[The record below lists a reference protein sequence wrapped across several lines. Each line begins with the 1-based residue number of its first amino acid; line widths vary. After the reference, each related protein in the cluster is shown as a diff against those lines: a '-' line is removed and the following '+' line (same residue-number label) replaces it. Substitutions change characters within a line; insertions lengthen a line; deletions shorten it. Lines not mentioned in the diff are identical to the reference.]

1 MLTRE
6 QDEGGRGGKHDQ
18 AVAFLAFFFFG
29 SPPALLLS
37 FFRFDAE
44 LGAFVVVPF
53 SPPSIVS
60 SSTTTA
66 DTSSTAGF
74 DSSSPALAFPL
85 PFFLEAFFD
94 DDELP
99 EAVPASCLRSW
110 WRALDCLNLS
120 EDSIEEVMEGRVVSR
135 DQTVVRD
142 GKEDEED
149 GVEGMAEEREE
160 EEKKWVV
167 ARASLMANLTTSLSR
182 SALAPLAVVVESV
195 EAEAGEVAEE
205 SMA

>member
-1 MLTRE
+1 
-6 QDEGGRGGKHDQ
+6 
-18 AVAFLAFFFFG
+18 
-29 SPPALLLS
+29 
-37 FFRFDAE
+37 
-44 LGAFVVVPF
+44 
-53 SPPSIVS
+53 
-60 SSTTTA
+60 
-66 DTSSTAGF
+66 
-74 DSSSPALAFPL
+74 
-85 PFFLEAFFD
+85 
-94 DDELP
+94 
-99 EAVPASCLRSW
+99 
-110 WRALDCLNLS
+110 LS

-149 GVEGMAEEREE
+149 GVEGMAEEGE

>member
-1 MLTRE
+1 
-6 QDEGGRGGKHDQ
+6 
-18 AVAFLAFFFFG
+18 
-29 SPPALLLS
+29 
-37 FFRFDAE
+37 
-44 LGAFVVVPF
+44 
-53 SPPSIVS
+53 
-60 SSTTTA
+60 
-66 DTSSTAGF
+66 
-74 DSSSPALAFPL
+74 
-85 PFFLEAFFD
+85 
-94 DDELP
+94 
-99 EAVPASCLRSW
+99 
-110 WRALDCLNLS
+110 LS

-149 GVEGMAEEREE
+149 GVEGMAEEGEE

>member
-1 MLTRE
+1 
-6 QDEGGRGGKHDQ
+6 
-18 AVAFLAFFFFG
+18 
-29 SPPALLLS
+29 
-37 FFRFDAE
+37 
-44 LGAFVVVPF
+44 
-53 SPPSIVS
+53 
-60 SSTTTA
+60 
-66 DTSSTAGF
+66 
-74 DSSSPALAFPL
+74 
-85 PFFLEAFFD
+85 
-94 DDELP
+94 
-99 EAVPASCLRSW
+99 
-110 WRALDCLNLS
+110 LNLS

-149 GVEGMAEEREE
+149 GVEGMAEEGEE
-160 EEKKWVV
+160 EEKWVV